1 MKPSIAHRPMS
12 PLVQGAGFP
21 GGWRHLGEAQ
31 LRILDLQGRV
41 TRFQLSCGRLCPVE
55 FGAELSDLLLRG
67 P

>member
-1 MKPSIAHRPMS
+1 
-12 PLVQGAGFP
+12 
-21 GGWRHLGEAQ
+21 
-31 LRILDLQGRV
+31 LQGRV